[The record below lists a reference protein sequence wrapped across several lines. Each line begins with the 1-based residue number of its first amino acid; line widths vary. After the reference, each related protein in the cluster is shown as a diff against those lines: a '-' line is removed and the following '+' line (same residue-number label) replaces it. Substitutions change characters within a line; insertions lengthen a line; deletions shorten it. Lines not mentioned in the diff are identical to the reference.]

1 MENASKALIIAGA
14 ILISI
19 LLISLGILIY
29 NQATNITNGQQMS
42 EVEVSSYN
50 SKFTQYEGD
59 KVTGTQVRALIN
71 QVNTSNS
78 SEDNINVSRSVEI
91 VASGFTATGKAIT
104 NGNGANTYTVS
115 GLSNTKKYK
124 VEITGYNDN
133 GCISQITISNA

>member
-29 NQATNITNGQQMS
+29 NQATNITNGQQMT

-50 SKFTQYEGD
+50 SKFTQYEGE

-78 SEDNINVSRSVEI
+78 SEDNINVNRKVTLESSDNI
-91 VASGFTATGKAIT
+91 IDLSGTDTF
-104 NGNGANTYTVS
+104 TVS
-115 GLSNTKKYK
+115 KLSNTKKYK
-124 VEITGYNDN
+124 VSITSYDTA
-133 GCISQITISNA
+133 GCVSKIDITAP